1 MPWDEVAHDPTL
13 GAKRNSLITAAA
25 TQLAEARMIAFDRN
39 TGSLVITDLGRIAA
53 KYYIRHKSVEIFIK
67 QFREKMTEADVLAM
81 LCDSTEVNLLYK
93 WCNNTSAHLNDCST
107 RFKSGKTR

>member
-1 MPWDEVAHDPTL
+1 MPWEEVANDPTL

-25 TQLAEARMIAFDRN
+25 YQLADDRMIAFARG

-53 KYYIRHKSVEIFIK
+53 KYYIRHKSVEIFIQ

-81 LCDSTEVNLLYK
+81 LCDSTEVRLSFVRCGQIL
-93 WCNNTSAHLNDCST
+93 AHYT
-107 RFKSGKTR
+107 IV